1 MPSLPANLYVRGWLD
16 PRNITT
22 ASIGQTFSGSL
33 PWASTASIRRAT
45 KSEDIN
51 HRSEY
56 KSGKE
61 VRHTVHIIATKYV
74 KRKLRSGRLQPEE
87 EGRVM
92 NFASDTDRLSRPVS
106 PDAYPDDAPAAD
118 NYPNYPEEVALY
130 PSSRVSS
137 TASVTGLDGPG
148 TTRVFDVFEDDHVQ
162 FTPSR
167 KKRALGDPSIPS
179 PKRRRYPTS
188 TTTNATKRARDAIRY
203 LKRFY
208 TLSTVEAKFSDD
220 LADADILKENL
231 AVIQL
236 ATKTLQ
242 HAYGIITTSTLSI
255 ANPIRQ
261 ATTVQASGTTT
272 REKWTPEDDCRLL
285 DLRGSQSWPWDRIHN
300 TFPGRT
306 LNAVKQGHSG
316 LSKQSKSPSSKENH
330 SSFSGR
336 RENCTQNFRRSQRL
350 GRHHQLKNTWSDA
363 GRHRRY
369 TSRAVK
375 HSGVS
380 NAPRLDCIDP
390 QLRSIGKL

>member
-1 MPSLPANLYVRGWLD
+1 MLQGVWIDTLSPA
-16 PRNITT
+16 
-22 ASIGQTFSGSL
+22 S
-33 PWASTASIRRAT
+33 
-45 KSEDIN
+45 K
-51 HRSEY
+51 
-56 KSGKE
+56 
-61 VRHTVHIIATKYV
+61 
-74 KRKLRSGRLQPEE
+74 
-87 EGRVM
+87 
-92 NFASDTDRLSRPVS
+92 TDRLSRPVS

-137 TASVTGLDGPG
+137 TASVTGLNGPG
-148 TTRVFDVFEDDHVQ
+148 TTRVFDVFEDDHMQ
-162 FTPSR
+162 LTPSR
-167 KKRALGDPSIPS
+167 RKRALGDPSVPS

-188 TTTNATKRARDAIRY
+188 TTINATKSRGRRTSQSEAESPSFHSEEDYADNRLVGLGNAIRY
-203 LKRFY
+203 LKCFY
-208 TLSTVEAKFSDD
+208 SLSTVEAKFSDD
-220 LADADILKENL
+220 LAGAEILKENL

-242 HAYGIITTSTLSI
+242 HAYGIIATSTLSI

-261 ATTVQASGTTT
+261 ATTVQARQTTT
-272 REKWTPEDDCRLL
+272 REKWTPEDDRHLL
-285 DLRGSQSWPWDRIHN
+285 DLRDSQKWPWDRIHD

-306 LNAVKQGHSG
+306 LNAVKQRHSG

-336 RENCTQNFRRSQRL
+336 RENCTQNVRRSQRL
-350 GRHHQLKNTWSDA
+350 SWHHQLKNTRSDA

-390 QLRSIGKL
+390 QLRSISEL

>member
-1 MPSLPANLYVRGWLD
+1 MLSPA
-16 PRNITT
+16 
-22 ASIGQTFSGSL
+22 
-33 PWASTASIRRAT
+33 
-45 KSEDIN
+45 SE
-51 HRSEY
+51 
-56 KSGKE
+56 
-61 VRHTVHIIATKYV
+61 
-74 KRKLRSGRLQPEE
+74 
-87 EGRVM
+87 
-92 NFASDTDRLSRPVS
+92 TDQLSRPVS

-137 TASVTGLDGPG
+137 TASVTGIDGPG
-148 TTRVFDVFEDDHVQ
+148 TTRVFDVFEDDHMQ

-167 KKRALGDPSIPS
+167 RKRALGDPGIPS

-188 TTTNATKRARDAIRY
+188 TTINATKSRGRRTSQSEAESSSFHSEEDYADNHLVGLGNAIRY

-208 TLSTVEAKFSDD
+208 SLSTVEAKLSDD
-220 LADADILKENL
+220 LADADLLKENL
-231 AVIQL
+231 AIIQL

-242 HAYGIITTSTLSI
+242 HAYGIIATSTLSI

-261 ATTVQASGTTT
+261 ATTVQARQTTT
-272 REKWTPEDDCRLL
+272 REKWTPEDDRRLL
-285 DLRGSQSWPWDRIHN
+285 DLRDSQRWPWDRIHN
-300 TFPGRT
+300 TFPERT
-306 LNAVKQGHSG
+306 LNAVKQRHSG

-336 RENCTQNFRRSQRL
+336 RENCTQNVRRSQRL
-350 GRHHQLKNTWSDA
+350 GRHHQLKNTRSDA

-390 QLRSIGKL
+390 QLRSISKF